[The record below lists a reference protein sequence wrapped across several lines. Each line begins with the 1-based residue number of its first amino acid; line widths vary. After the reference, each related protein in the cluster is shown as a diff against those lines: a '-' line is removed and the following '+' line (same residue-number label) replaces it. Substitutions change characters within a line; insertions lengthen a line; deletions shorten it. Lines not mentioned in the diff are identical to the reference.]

1 MKIFVNDKPVK
12 IILHEDRNNLVGY
25 DTILSGSDEITSK
38 KLIGHV
44 IIQKATTLQ
53 IERLIRILEFKKLK
67 KLKAISFAVI
77 DYETVKD
84 FIKDQFKIIKASG
97 GVVKKGD
104 KILMIFRLKKWD
116 LPKGKLKKD
125 EDSIKGAKREVEE
138 ECNIKV
144 EVREK
149 LCSTYHTY
157 IRKDRRI
164 LKKTNWYIMNCVDDS
179 NMRPQLEE
187 FIEEVKWMKKDEVQK
202 SLKNSYLSIEE
213 VFSEFFSL
221 EHLNVVR

>member
-12 IILHEDRNNLVGY
+12 IVLHDDQYNLVGY
-25 DTILSGSDEITSK
+25 DTILKGSDEITSK
-38 KLIGHV
+38 ILIGHV

-53 IERLIRILEFKKLK
+53 IERLLRILEFKKLK
-67 KLKAISFAVI
+67 KLTAISFAVI
-77 DYETVKD
+77 DYDTVRD
-84 FIKDQFKIIKASG
+84 FVKDQFKIIKASG
-97 GVVKKGD
+97 GVVKKSD
-104 KILMIFRLKKWD
+104 KILMIYRLKKWD
-116 LPKGKLKKD
+116 LPKGKLKKG

-144 EVREK
+144 DVREK
-149 LCSTYHTY
+149 LCSTWHTY

-164 LKKTNWYIMNCVDDS
+164 LKKTDWYLMNCVDDS

-187 FIEEVKWMKKDEVQK
+187 FIEEVRWMKKEDVQK

-213 VFSEFFSL
+213 VFSEFYSL
-221 EHLNVVR
+221 EQLNTVR